1 MKFHFRWGQNRETK
15 NKRLEM
21 IVTSFQNLKFR
32 GEKDFSGSFLFSYK
46 PRTLVP
52 FRGEFISSK

>member
-32 GEKDFSGSFLFSYK
+32 GKKISPAVSYFHINHALSYLFVAN
-46 PRTLVP
+46 L
-52 FRGEFISSK
+52 